1 MNPVPSA
8 KTNLTVLAGAVVTI
22 ITAIITS
29 IWQVE
34 ISPELTA
41 AAVTLVTGLIAYL
54 VPAKSGT
61 YVELVTDE
69 GWLPDETIKAKE
81 GVEGVEAGAAFLP
94 PPPPS

>member
-22 ITAIITS
+22 ITAIITT
-29 IWQVE
+29 IWRVE

-54 VPAKSGT
+54 MPAKSGK
-61 YVELVTDE
+61 YVELAVDD
-69 GWLPDETIKAKE
+69 GWVPDEDI
-81 GVEGVEAGAAFLP
+81 EAEEDEEVDA
-94 PPPPS
+94 

>member
-22 ITAIITS
+22 TTAIITS

-54 VPAKSGT
+54 VPAKSGR
-61 YVELVTDE
+61 YVDLASDD
-69 GWLPDETIKAKE
+69 GWLPGEDI
-81 GVEGVEAGAAFLP
+81 EADQSDDVQEEA
-94 PPPPS
+94 